1 MSVFETMRLAVLAI
15 ARNRMRSLLTMLGV
29 IIGVGAVI
37 VTVAIGSGARQ
48 SISDQIMGLGSNLI
62 IVIPGNLVQNGVNTG
77 TGAASTLTVDD
88 GLAIRRLQGVAAV
101 SPVSS
106 LRTQVLAGSSNWQ
119 TQVVGVAPTMPAIRQ
134 WPLARGTFFDD
145 GAVRSVAKV
154 CVLGQTVVDDLFPG
168 GEPLGKTVIIRNVPF
183 TIIGVLSR
191 RGQSAS
197 GQDQDD
203 VVVIPYTSAMQRLT
217 GQTYLT
223 VIAISANTQADVD
236 PVQDR
241 VARLLE
247 ERHHIV
253 PPEQDDF
260 AIRNLQ
266 DIAATAS
273 STATVM
279 ETLLASDRR
288 GVAARRRHRDH
299 EHHAGLGHRA
309 DAGDRP
315 APARSAR
322 TRVRRSCSSFWPN
335 RSSSRRHR
343 RRRRRAARASSA
355 RRSSPGSGTGR
366 QAFLQRPSR
375 LPCCSLQR
383 SASSSVTIRP

>member
-106 LRTQVLAGSSNWQ
+106 LRTQALAGSSNWQ

-223 VIAISANTQADVD
+223 AIAISANTQADVH

-241 VARLLE
+241 GPL
-247 ERHHIV
+247 
-253 PPEQDDF
+253 
-260 AIRNLQ
+260 
-266 DIAATAS
+266 
-273 STATVM
+273 
-279 ETLLASDRR
+279 
-288 GVAARRRHRDH
+288 ARRTPSH
-299 EHHAGLGHRA
+299 
-309 DAGDRP
+309 
-315 APARSAR
+315 RSAGAGR
-322 TRVRRSCSSFWPN
+322 LRDSQPSGYRRDRFLDRN
-335 RSSSRRHR
+335 GDGDAAGER
-343 RRRRRAARASSA
+343 RRRCRCSSA
-355 RRSSPGSGTGR
+355 ASGS
-366 QAFLQRPSR
+366 
-375 LPCCSLQR
+375 
-383 SASSSVTIRP
+383 

>member
-1 MSVFETMRLAVLAI
+1 M
-15 ARNRMRSLLTMLGV
+15 
-29 IIGVGAVI
+29 
-37 VTVAIGSGARQ
+37 
-48 SISDQIMGLGSNLI
+48 
-62 IVIPGNLVQNGVNTG
+62 
-77 TGAASTLTVDD
+77 
-88 GLAIRRLQGVAAV
+88 

-279 ETLLASDRR
+279 ETLLAS
-288 GVAARRRHRDH
+288 VAAVSLLVGGIGIMNIMLVSVTERTREIGLRLAVGARGSAILQQFLA
-299 EHHAGLGHRA
+299 ESAVLSTAGGVVGVLLGILGAQIVAGLGHW
-309 DAGDRP
+309 P
-315 APARSAR
+315 ASVPAEAVTVAVLFSAAVGVFFGYYPALKAANMDPIEALRSE
-322 TRVRRSCSSFWPN
+322 
-335 RSSSRRHR
+335 
-343 RRRRRAARASSA
+343 
-355 RRSSPGSGTGR
+355 
-366 QAFLQRPSR
+366 
-375 LPCCSLQR
+375 
-383 SASSSVTIRP
+383 